1 MLRYD
6 YAAHGAAENASNT
19 ASHATFAATQANNLV
34 LRVLEVDAS
43 RPATSRPGDAADA
56 AQELPTLD
64 LIGAAI
70 ARAAR
75 IAAAEDRARL
85 HLPSIRSSQAA
96 ILASRAAILASQ
108 AAGLL
113 KLTARE
119 GDALFADLASGAAS
133 GEGTD
138 EGRLVPGTSGTK
150 SVVWRLHPA
159 PATAGAPV
167 ANRTTDTCGV
177 PA

>member
-34 LRVLEVDAS
+34 LRALDADAS
-43 RPATSRPGDAADA
+43 RPTTSRRGDAAEA

-85 HLPSIRSSQAA
+85 HLPSIRASQ
-96 ILASRAAILASQ
+96 AAILASQ

-113 KLTARE
+113 KPTARE
-119 GDALFADLASGAAS
+119 VDALFADLASGVAS
-133 GEGTD
+133 GEGAV
-138 EGRLVPGTSGTK
+138 EGRVVPGTSGTK

-159 PATAGAPV
+159 PAAAGAPV
-167 ANRTTDTCGV
+167 ANRTSDTCGV

>member
-34 LRVLEVDAS
+34 LRAIDVDAT
-43 RPATSRPGDAADA
+43 RPAAGRPGDAADA

-85 HLPSIRSSQAA
+85 HLPSIR
-96 ILASRAAILASQ
+96 ASHAAILASQ

>member
-6 YAAHGAAENASNT
+6 YAARSAAENASET
-19 ASHATFAATQANNLV
+19 ASRTAFGATQANNLV
-34 LRVLEVDAS
+34 LRAIDAGES
-43 RPATSRPGDAADA
+43 RPAPGRPGDAADA

-85 HLPSIRSSQAA
+85 HLPSIRASQ
-96 ILASRAAILASQ
+96 AAILASQ

-113 KLTARE
+113 KPTARE
-119 GDALFADLASGAAS
+119 MDALFADLASGRHS
-133 GEGTD
+133 D
-138 EGRLVPGTSGTK
+138 EGRIVPGTSGTR
-150 SVVWRLHPA
+150 SVVWRVHPA

-167 ANRTTDTCGV
+167 ANRTTDTRGV